1 MQSMEKNVEKQMII
15 RTFEPNL
22 DELKKTA
29 RQLAHMQDVS
39 LNLYGQAEEVL
50 IVVTARAFAQAAA
63 TELTESV
70 AEQFELSLGAAVYGR
85 GKGSLAYFT
94 AGELIE
100 HEANIAAA
108 DNATGALLAEEF
120 GRTKRGPSVF
130 DFGEGS
136 YRDRRYLEKVRAA
149 EERYADEDDLPQTA
163 AARAVA
169 AAKYGHADFGA
180 AVLGVG
186 SGEYVYIAV
195 AHKGY
200 VYLRRL
206 RDGDTA
212 GKSAALMSL
221 ELVRRLIKRL
231 PVDNARMFKA
241 NSDFAWDEPLKK
253 RAASP
258 YLTPI
263 IILAVL
269 LAALVVACWYFFT
282 HYSFGGDAGSGGAL
296 PVNSAAGV
304 STPAQPDQTPDAGDG
319 AGTPG
324 VSQSASLPDVSMS
337 ASTSD
342 ASVQDAP
349 DAGNGAGGQNGGDT
363 VRHPFG

>member
-29 RQLAHMQDVS
+29 RQLAHMQDIS
-39 LNLYGQAEEVL
+39 LNLYGGAGEVL
-50 IVVTARAFAQAAA
+50 VVVTARAFAQAAA

-70 AEQFELSLGAAVYGR
+70 AEQFELSLGASVYGR

-120 GRTKRGPSVF
+120 ENTKRGPSVF

-149 EERYADEDDLPQTA
+149 EERYADEDDLPQTV

-169 AAKYGHADFGA
+169 AAKYGHADFGV
-180 AVLGVG
+180 AVLGIG
-186 SGEYVYIAV
+186 SGERVYVAV
-195 AHKGY
+195 AHRGY
-200 VYLRRL
+200 VYLRRF
-206 RDGDTA
+206 RDSETS
-212 GKSAALMSL
+212 GKSAALMAL
-221 ELVRRLIKRL
+221 DLVRRLMKKL

-241 NSDFAWDEPLKK
+241 NSDFVWDEPLKK
-253 RAASP
+253 RAANP
-258 YLTPI
+258 YVTPVI
-263 IILAVL
+263 VLAVL
-269 LAALVVACWYFFT
+269 LVALGAACWYFFT
-282 HYSFGGDAGSGGAL
+282 HYSFGRDSGSGSAL
-296 PVNSAAGV
+296 PVNSAPAV
-304 STPAQPDQTPDAGDG
+304 STPAQPDGQAPGDSAPGVPAPDASMPDAPASDAPDSGTTAPGDGNGTPDAG
-319 AGTPG
+319 
-324 VSQSASLPDVSMS
+324 
-337 ASTSD
+337 
-342 ASVQDAP
+342 
-349 DAGNGAGGQNGGDT
+349 GN
-363 VRHPFG
+363 VVHPFG

>member
-39 LNLYGQAEEVL
+39 LNLYGQAGEVL

-169 AAKYGHADFGA
+169 AAKYGHADFGV
-180 AVLGVG
+180 AVLGAG
-186 SGEYVYIAV
+186 SGEYVYAAV

-212 GKSAALMSL
+212 GKSAALM
-221 ELVRRLIKRL
+221 KRL

-258 YLTPI
+258 YLTPV

-269 LAALVVACWYFFT
+269 LAALLVACWYFFT
-282 HYSFGGDAGSGGAL
+282 HYSFGGDAGSGDTL

-304 STPAQPDQTPDAGDG
+304 STPAQPAQTPDAGDG
-319 AGTPG
+319 AGTP
-324 VSQSASLPDVSMS
+324 DVSAPDAPVLD
-337 ASTSD
+337 ASGSVPTPD
-342 ASVQDAP
+342 ASVP
-349 DAGNGAGGQNGGDT
+349 DAGNGAGGQTGGNT
-363 VRHPFG
+363 VHPFG

>member
-39 LNLYGQAEEVL
+39 LNLYGQAGEVL

-169 AAKYGHADFGA
+169 AAKYGHADFGV
-180 AVLGVG
+180 AVLGAG
-186 SGEYVYIAV
+186 SGEYVYAAV

-221 ELVRRLIKRL
+221 ELVRRLMKRL

-241 NSDFAWDEPLKK
+241 AEKARREPVPHARHHFGGAAGGAGRCVLVLLHAFFYWRGRRVGR
-253 RAASP
+253 RAAREQRRGRQHSGAGA
-258 YLTPI
+258 T
-263 IILAVL
+263 
-269 LAALVVACWYFFT
+269 
-282 HYSFGGDAGSGGAL
+282 DAGGRRGYARR
-296 PVNSAAGV
+296 VAVRFAARRV
-304 STPAQPDQTPDAGDG
+304 
-319 AGTPG
+319 
-324 VSQSASLPDVSMS
+324 DVRI
-337 ASTSD
+337 D
-342 ASVQDAP
+342 V
-349 DAGNGAGGQNGGDT
+349 
-363 VRHPFG
+363 